1 MNCCLLLMILLFC
14 SGKEGKSCTTGR
26 NNCKDNSRVKCF
38 CEIGRDTC
46 GCGKT
51 EASCSCDES
60 IPPCPPP
67 PMPRTQ
73 FPYLDSEKCG
83 CENK

>member
-1 MNCCLLLMILLFC
+1 MNCCLLLLILLCC
-14 SGKEGKSCTTGR
+14 SKNDGKSVTTGK
-26 NNCKDNSRVKCF
+26 NCGHNNSRVKCF

-46 GCGKT
+46 GCERK
-51 EASCSCDES
+51 EPSCPCEET

-73 FPYLDSEKCG
+73 FPYLDSERCG
-83 CENK
+83 CEGK